1 MIKIIKYNNASGL
14 KKLVSFLDQR
24 RDSNN
29 AEIDLVKKIIN
40 DVKKNKF
47 IALKKYE
54 KKYSKNKEIK
64 LSRKRINNSIRQ
76 LDKKVRKAIDYAYE
90 RIFKFC

>member
-1 MIKIIKYNNASGL
+1 MINIIKYKKTSSL
-14 KKLVSFLDQR
+14 KKLVNFLEQR
-24 RDSNN
+24 RGSNN

-64 LSRKRINNSIRQ
+64 LTRKRINKSIKK
-76 LDKKVRKAIDYAYE
+76 LDNKIRKTINYA
-90 RIFKFC
+90 